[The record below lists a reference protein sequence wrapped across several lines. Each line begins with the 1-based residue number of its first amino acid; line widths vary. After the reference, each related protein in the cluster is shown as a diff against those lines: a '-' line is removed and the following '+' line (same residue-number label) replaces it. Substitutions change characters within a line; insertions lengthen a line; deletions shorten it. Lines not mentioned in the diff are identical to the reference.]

1 MSSRAAPIRGF
12 VRAALMPA
20 AALLVHQLRFM
31 LAYSGHAQLVLVR
44 QGHAYLHSL
53 APWIVAL
60 VAAAVGGFVWS
71 LGRAMAGQ
79 RSLSRY
85 ALSFA
90 GLWLVCSGCLVG
102 IYVVQEL
109 LEGLLAH
116 GHALWLA
123 GVFGYGGWWAIPA
136 AVCVGLVLAAAFHGA
151 GWVLDEVARRHAPA
165 PAQRPAIV
173 PAPRPRHAGLPR
185 LSPLAGGGSGRGPP
199 AALARA

>member
-1 MSSRAAPIRGF
+1 
-12 VRAALMPA
+12 MPA

-31 LAYSGHAQLVLVR
+31 LAYGGHAQLALAR
-44 QGHAYLHSL
+44 QGHSYLHSL
-53 APWIVAL
+53 APWIVGL
-60 VAAAVGGFVWS
+60 VAAAAGGFVWS
-71 LGRAMAGQ
+71 LGRALTGR

-90 GLWLVCSGCLVG
+90 GMWLVCSGCLVG
-102 IYVVQEL
+102 IYVLQEL

-136 AVCVGLVLAAAFHGA
+136 AVCIGLVLAAAFHSA
-151 GWVLDEVARRHAPA
+151 GWVLDEVSRRRAPA
-165 PAQRPAIV
+165 PADRPV
-173 PAPRPRHAGLPR
+173 VRPAPRPRDASLPR
-185 LSPLAGGGSGRGPP
+185 LAPLAGGCSGRGPP